1 MVLGI
6 KLPIVAF
13 KFAVFELEKLAKSVS
28 DVETC
33 KVNVSPAGFD

>member
-1 MVLGI
+1 MVFGI

-28 DVETC
+28 DVDVC
-33 KVNVSPAGFD
+33 NVNVSPAGLD